1 MKHLRVGVVKG
12 SPKYPESIKDEG
24 QISMQTREPSQAN
37 VGEGHDVYITLL
49 NLSHNKMMLS
59 CKLIHKAM

>member
-1 MKHLRVGVVKG
+1 MGVWHVVKHLRVGVVKG

-37 VGEGHDVYITLL
+37 VGEGHDVVH
-49 NLSHNKMMLS
+49 NLVEFKP
-59 CKLIHKAM
+59 